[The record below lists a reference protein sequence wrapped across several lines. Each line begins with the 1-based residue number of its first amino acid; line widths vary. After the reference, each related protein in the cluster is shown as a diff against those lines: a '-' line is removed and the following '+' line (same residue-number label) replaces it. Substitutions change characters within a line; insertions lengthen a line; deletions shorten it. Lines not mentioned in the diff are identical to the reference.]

1 MVQSV
6 KRCLRKVLGN
16 ARLSFDEMLTVLVEV
31 EGTLNSRPLTYDED
45 NPAEEVLTPS
55 HLIYGRRIQSLP
67 EVQEEEDEFGEGREA
82 YARRYKYLGKKLHH
96 FWKRW
101 QREYLLAL
109 RERHEGRTASKG
121 RSAKEGDVVIVH
133 EDGVK
138 RGDWKMGVVDGLI
151 RGRDN
156 EVRGAHVRVTTN
168 GRVVNLTRPVQKLYP
183 IEVHAEP
190 NAGTRAD
197 RTRLQTAR
205 PELRSR
211 PRRAAA
217 LDSAW
222 KTRCMVNQPNN

>member
-1 MVQSV
+1 MVQSF

-31 EGTLNSRPLTYDED
+31 EGTLNSIPLTYDED
-45 NPAEEVLTPS
+45 NPAEEVLTPL
-55 HLIYGRRIQSLP
+55 HLIYGGRIQSLP
-67 EVQEEEDEFGEGREA
+67 EVREEEDEFGEGREA

-96 FWKRW
+96 FWRRW

-156 EVRGAHVRVTTN
+156 EVRGAHVRVTTK

-190 NAGTRAD
+190 NAGTRED
-197 RTRLQTAR
+197 RTRIQTT
-205 PELRSR
+205 RS
-211 PRRAAA
+211 
-217 LDSAW
+217 
-222 KTRCMVNQPNN
+222 

>member
-55 HLIYGRRIQSLP
+55 HLIYGRGIQSLP
-67 EVQEEEDEFGEGREA
+67 EVREEEDEYGEGREA

-96 FWKRW
+96 FWRRW

-138 RGDWKMGVVDGLI
+138 RGD
-151 RGRDN
+151 
-156 EVRGAHVRVTTN
+156 
-168 GRVVNLTRPVQKLYP
+168 
-183 IEVHAEP
+183 
-190 NAGTRAD
+190 
-197 RTRLQTAR
+197 
-205 PELRSR
+205 
-211 PRRAAA
+211 
-217 LDSAW
+217 
-222 KTRCMVNQPNN
+222 